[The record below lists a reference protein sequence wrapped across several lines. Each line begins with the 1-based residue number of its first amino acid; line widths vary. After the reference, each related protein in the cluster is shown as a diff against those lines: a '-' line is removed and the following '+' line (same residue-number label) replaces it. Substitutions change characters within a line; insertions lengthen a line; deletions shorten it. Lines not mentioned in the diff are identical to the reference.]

1 MPKDI
6 EGLEER
12 TGGSGGGGARP
23 LTTGEIELA
32 RRAFGGRI
40 RYERVRIRDGAG
52 GNPAAIVA
60 FRNGN
65 WAITLRRTI
74 RFGRGY
80 SVDFSTGGNPGK
92 ELFLHEMT
100 HVLQWAELGVVRFGL
115 RYGRELASVRFDQRR
130 LYHYEPGET
139 PYSRATLEAEAQMV
153 GNYGRALLDDDP
165 ERMALL
171 ARNLQG
177 SRFYGL

>member
-12 TGGSGGGGARP
+12 TGAAGGGARP
-23 LTTGEIELA
+23 LTAGEIALA
-32 RRAFGGRI
+32 RRAFGDRI
-40 RYERVRIRDGAG
+40 RYEGVRIRDGAG

-74 RFGRGY
+74 HFGRGY
-80 SVDFSTGGNPGK
+80 SADFSEGGNPGK

-100 HVLQWAELGVVRFGL
+100 HVCQWAELGIMRFGL
-115 RYGRELASVRFDQRR
+115 RYGRELASVRFDQPR

-139 PYSRATLEAEAQMV
+139 PYSKATLEAEAQMV
-153 GNYGRALLDDDP
+153 GNYGRALLDDDKQ
-165 ERMALL
+165 RMALL

-177 SRFYGL
+177 SGYWGL